1 MNYKTTLVV
10 AVMAA
15 AIAALGS
22 AFPLVGTAYASIFGG
37 DEIENQVN
45 SCSGDLGNNNDCR
58 QQGFQVGGEDNE
70 QNNDFR
76 ESPGGGPPDDD

>member
-1 MNYKTTLVV
+1 MNYKTTLVAV
-10 AVMAA
+10 AVA

-22 AFPLVGTAYASIFGG
+22 AFPMVGTASASILGG

-45 SCSGDLGNNNDCR
+45 SCSGELGNNNDCR

-70 QNNDFR
+70 QDNDFR
-76 ESPGGGPPDDD
+76 EQAAENDD

>member
-1 MNYKTTLVV
+1 MNYKTTLVAV
-10 AVMAA
+10 AVAVA

-22 AFPLVGTAYASIFGG
+22 AFPMVGTASASILGG

-45 SCSGDLGNNNDCR
+45 SCSGELGNNNDCR

-70 QNNDFR
+70 QDNDFR
-76 ESPGGGPPDDD
+76 EQAAENDD

>member
-1 MNYKTTLVV
+1 MNYKTTLVAV
-10 AVMAA
+10 AIAAA
-15 AIAALGS
+15 AITALGS
-22 AFPLVGTAYASIFGG
+22 ALGGTAYASILGG

-45 SCSGDLGNNNDCR
+45 SCSGELGNNNDCR
-58 QQGFQVGGEDNE
+58 QQGFQVGGEENE